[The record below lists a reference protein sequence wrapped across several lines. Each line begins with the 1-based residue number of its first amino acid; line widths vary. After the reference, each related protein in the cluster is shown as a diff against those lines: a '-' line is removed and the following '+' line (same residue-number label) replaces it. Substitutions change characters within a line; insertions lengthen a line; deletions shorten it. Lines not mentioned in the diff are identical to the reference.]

1 LRAAERE
8 HAQMIS
14 RPPTERLA
22 NFGRVVP
29 GQAHAHLAT
38 GMESTG
44 YAQLG
49 GQSESA
55 KCDALYSIQF
65 DDARRP

>member
-1 LRAAERE
+1 LRTAQRE

-29 GQAHAHLAT
+29 GQGHTHLAT

>member
-29 GQAHAHLAT
+29 G
-38 GMESTG
+38 
-44 YAQLG
+44 
-49 GQSESA
+49 
-55 KCDALYSIQF
+55 
-65 DDARRP
+65 

>member
-1 LRAAERE
+1 LRAAQHE
-8 HAQMIS
+8 HAQMVS

-29 GQAHAHLAT
+29 GQAHTHLAT

-44 YAQLG
+44 HAQLG

-55 KCDALYSIQF
+55 KCDALYRIQL
-65 DDARRP
+65 DGARRP